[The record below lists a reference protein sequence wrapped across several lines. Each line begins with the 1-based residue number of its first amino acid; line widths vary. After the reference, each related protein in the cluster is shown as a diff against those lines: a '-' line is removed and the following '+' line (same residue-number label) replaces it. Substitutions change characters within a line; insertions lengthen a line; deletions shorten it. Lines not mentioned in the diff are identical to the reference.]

1 MKSKTN
7 PVQTDLATR
16 KKMLL
21 EAKEKSKKNDMLG
34 AAVAIATL
42 HNEFK
47 MSPQD
52 IIKELSKYNCKISVP
67 HIYNHFKLAKVP
79 AKVKTYIRTNKINPT
94 DVLAKIKKHQ
104 TENELIREI
113 DKIVAQREIEQE
125 KIIEEKK
132 IQKEKTIQQKI
143 INFLKN
149 QGIIPSEKDRENIL
163 KITGKYYAA

>member
-34 AAVAIATL
+34 AAVAISTL

-52 IIKELSKYNCKISVP
+52 IIKELSKYDCKISVP

-104 TENELIREI
+104 TENELIKEI
-113 DKIVAQREIEQE
+113 DKLVAQREIE
-125 KIIEEKK
+125 EEKK

>member
-1 MKSKTN
+1 LIIPISIQRFKEI
-7 PVQTDLATR
+7 
-16 KKMLL
+16 LL
-21 EAKEKSKKNDMLG
+21 K
-34 AAVAIATL
+34 
-42 HNEFK
+42 
-47 MSPQD
+47 
-52 IIKELSKYNCKISVP
+52 LSYS
-67 HIYNHFKLAKVP
+67 
-79 AKVKTYIRTNKINPT
+79 
-94 DVLAKIKKHQ
+94 AKIKKHQ